1 MSNGVSVRKM
11 IEDLNLKVV
20 YMPEEIDYTIE
31 SSDINRPGLQFAGYF
46 DYFAFDR
53 LQVVGQSEYSY
64 LERQESDEK
73 SDIFESIYKHEIP
86 AVVVT
91 RGLESRPES
100 IEMAKK
106 YKRIIL
112 STNMA
117 TTKFINRISNYLS
130 EELAPT
136 QTVHGVLVD
145 IYGIG
150 MLITGDSGVGK
161 SETALE
167 LVKRG
172 HRLVADDAVEI
183 KKIEDDVLVG
193 CAPEMLRYFMEIRGI
208 GILDIKSLYGVGA
221 VKSTKFVDVVINLE
235 NWQDGKY
242 YDRLGIDEEYRDI
255 LGVKVEQITVPVKPG
270 RNLAMIVEVAA
281 RNHRQK
287 KMGYNAAKTFNERLM
302 ERLTNKGF

>member
-172 HRLVADDAVEI
+172 HSLVADDAVEI